1 MINPKIKSIKAL
13 EILDSRGNPTVRVEV
28 KLKRGV
34 SAWAMVPSGASTGK
48 HEALELRDGDKK
60 RYGGKGVLQAVENVN
75 KIIAPK
81 LRGKNPLQQRKLDEL
96 MLKLDGTENKSKLG
110 ANAILGVSMALAR
123 AGAKAAK
130 MPLYKYIRRTYHL
143 RLSGYKLP
151 VPTMNILNGGS
162 HADWSLDIQEFMIVP
177 QQKTMSERVRCG
189 AEVFHVLGKLLK
201 TKGYVT
207 LKGDEGG
214 YAPKLAGNEMAFTM
228 IIEAIKKAGYKPGV
242 NVKLAIDAAAS
253 EFYNK
258 KNKTYDLKADKK
270 SLNSAQ
276 MVDLVSA
283 WVNKYPLVSV
293 EDGLD
298 EDDWDSWISL
308 TKKIGRKVS
317 LVGDDLFVTNVKR
330 LQKGIDMKVG
340 NAILIKLNQIGS
352 LSETIDAIKLA
363 HKNNYKTSI
372 SHRSGETADT
382 FISDLAVAVN
392 SEFIKTGSLSR
403 SERVA
408 KYNRLLEIESELK

>member
-60 RYGGKGVLQAVENVN
+60 RYSGKGVLKAVENVN
-75 KIIAPK
+75 KIIAPR
-81 LRGKNPLQQRKLDEL
+81 LRGKNPLQQKNLDEL

-110 ANAILGVSMALAR
+110 ANAILGVSLALAR

-151 VPTMNILNGGS
+151 VPTMNILNGGA
-162 HADWSLDIQEFMIVP
+162 HADWSLDIQEFMVVP
-177 QQKTMSERVRCG
+177 QQKTIKERVRCG
-189 AEVFHVLGKLLK
+189 AEIFHVLGKLLK
-201 TKGYVT
+201 SNGHVT

-214 YAPKLAGNEMAFTM
+214 YAPKLAGNEQAFM
-228 IIEAIKKAGYKPGV
+228 VIMEAIKKAGYVPGK

-258 KNKTYDLKADKK
+258 KTKTYDLKADKK
-270 SLNSAQ
+270 SLTPAQ
-276 MVDLVSA
+276 MVDLVST
-283 WVNKYPLVSV
+283 WVNKYPLISV

-298 EDDWDSWISL
+298 EDDWDNWVSL
-308 TKKIGRKVS
+308 TKKVGRKVS
-317 LVGDDLFVTNVKR
+317 LVGDDLFVTNVER
-330 LQKGIDMKVG
+330 LQKGIDTKVG

-382 FISDLAVAVN
+382 FIADLAVAVN

-403 SERVA
+403 SERVG
-408 KYNRLLEIESELK
+408 KYNRLLEIESELM